1 MRFLSM
7 RAVFLL
13 GFVIAMPVLALPP
26 VARRID
32 TLLYGPVPTDFGRPP
47 DAASHTVAPP
57 TSEPFDANPIGPVS
71 RARFDEPSPA
81 SPVAAAAYEGPLA
94 SSSPPP
100 PPPQAPPQFAMPLP
114 PAAATSSSTGETPL
128 DERTMERLQQIRQRL
143 EQLGAEYVVVET
155 QDSGR
160 FRFHCRMLIDERSRF
175 TRPFDASSFD
185 AVAAGQQVLREVEA
199 WRLAAGEANPA
210 PMTRQ

>member
-1 MRFLSM
+1 MRFLSL

-32 TLLYGPVPTDFGRPP
+32 TLLYGPAPTGFGQPP
-47 DAASHTVAPP
+47 GAAAAAPAPP
-57 TSEPFDANPIGPVS
+57 TSEPFETKHASPVS
-71 RARFDEPSPA
+71 PTRFDEPSPA
-81 SPVAAAAYEGPLA
+81 AQVAAAGYE
-94 SSSPPP
+94 SPAAP
-100 PPPQAPPQFAMPLP
+100 APPLVPSQFTMPSP
-114 PAAATSSSTGETPL
+114 SAPAASGKAEPAPL

-160 FRFHCRMLIDERSRF
+160 YRFHCRMLVDERSRF
-175 TRPFDASSFD
+175 TRPFDATSFD
-185 AVAAGQQVLREVEA
+185 PVAAGQQVLRDVEA
-199 WRLAAGEANPA
+199 WRLAANDP
-210 PMTRQ
+210 RQAAAR

>member
-1 MRFLSM
+1 MRFLSL
-7 RAVFLL
+7 RAVFLF

-32 TLLYGPVPTDFGRPP
+32 TLLYGPAPTGFGQPP
-47 DAASHTVAPP
+47 GAAAPALTPP
-57 TSEPFDANPIGPVS
+57 TSETFEMKHASPVS
-71 RARFDEPSPA
+71 PTRFDEPSPA
-81 SPVAAAAYEGPLA
+81 AQVAAAGYESQVA
-94 SSSPPP
+94 P
-100 PPPQAPPQFAMPLP
+100 PPPQVPTQFTMPSPSAPTASGSTE
-114 PAAATSSSTGETPL
+114 PAPL

-160 FRFHCRMLIDERSRF
+160 YRFHCRMLVDERSRF

-185 AVAAGQQVLREVEA
+185 PIAAGQQVLREVEA
-199 WRLAAGEANPA
+199 WRLAASDP
-210 PMTRQ
+210 RQAAVR